1 MHGHLHFFPAAF
13 PDETLH
19 SLISRYARL
28 CGFRCS
34 QAAFAG
40 IKSAPAFSQNVALP
54 SRLADLTEVLPSGT
68 ELSVTELIEH
78 HTLLPYYA
86 PFLSHSQLDRIRT
99 SMAGDGRALML
110 TVGVNAS
117 RIGFASR
124 VRCCA
129 ECIAQDQA
137 KWGVAYWHRIHLLP
151 GVLVCPYHGT
161 LLRILD
167 HRWSSRN
174 SRYLNLPSDDIVQ
187 AHTVS
192 LDIQP
197 QYLLALQDIAM
208 RSQQVLESGV
218 SALPACA
225 VRYALVQG
233 AMKLGFA
240 SETFRLHLQ
249 LLAKHIGETFAA
261 LPPAWEF
268 GVLGGSRENMPAEW
282 VTKLLRKPRASHH
295 PLKFILLASA
305 FRVEI
310 GRLLHVGRV
319 APDSASISKPHI
331 RLPKSFPSLTVSNGP
346 EGLATA
352 VWRHAMMGADARTIA
367 AISGVSLAFVYRS
380 IRNVAGGPTLW
391 REARFQAELRE
402 KRAVFEADYCSYKA
416 HACRGYAWLHRCDRH
431 WLSQCTSGSSAR
443 RAPCTNSAQMFAALD
458 SRLARDILLCAN
470 AIRALPGKPVRISR
484 TRIGRELHVLSRIDK
499 QLSKLPLYATAL
511 ERACE
516 TAEAFRDRRLQWA
529 RCKLLSEGRPFS
541 KSSLYRAASIRP
553 STQTADSCER
563 LIPSASSYVDTDCS
577 N

>member
-1 MHGHLHFFPAAF
+1 MDGHLHFFPTGF

-40 IKSAPAFSQNVALP
+40 MKSAPAFSQNVALP
-54 SRLADLTEVLPSGT
+54 SRLADLADVLPNGT
-68 ELSVTELIEH
+68 ELSIAELIEH

-86 PFLSHSQLDRIRT
+86 PFLSRSQLDQART

-129 ECIAQDQA
+129 ECIAQDQSE
-137 KWGVAYWHRIHLLP
+137 WGVAYWHRVHLLP

-174 SRYLNLPSDDIVQ
+174 SRYLNLPSDDSVQ
-187 AHTVS
+187 THTVS
-192 LDIQP
+192 LDIQSR
-197 QYLLALQDIAM
+197 YLLALKDIAL

-233 AMKLGFA
+233 AAKLGLA
-240 SETFRLHLQ
+240 SETDRLHLQ
-249 LLAKHIGETFAA
+249 LLAKHIGESFAA
-261 LPPAWEF
+261 FPSEWEF
-268 GVLGGSRENMPAEW
+268 RVLGESREDMPAEW
-282 VTKLLRKPRASHH
+282 VIKLLRKPRASHH

-305 FRVEI
+305 LRVEMD
-310 GRLLHVGRV
+310 RLLHVGCV
-319 APDSASISKPHI
+319 EPDSASISKPHI
-331 RLPKSFPSLTVSNGP
+331 RLPESVPSLAASNGQ
-346 EGLATA
+346 EGSVTA
-352 VWRHAMMGADARTIA
+352 VWKHAMMGTDVRTIA
-367 AISGVSLAFVYRS
+367 AIAGVSLAYVYRC
-380 IRNVAGGPTLW
+380 IRNVAGGPALW

-402 KRAVFEADYCSYKA
+402 KRAVFEADYCNYKA
-416 HACRGYAWLHRCDRH
+416 HACRGYAWLYRCDRH
-431 WLSQCTSGSSAR
+431 WLSQCTSSSSAR
-443 RAPCTNSAQMFAALD
+443 RAPRTNSAQMFAALD
-458 SRLARDILLCAN
+458 LRLARDILLCAN
-470 AIRALPGKPVRISR
+470 ALSALPGKPVRISR
-484 TRIGRELHVLSRIDK
+484 TRIGRELHVLSRFDK
-499 QLSKLPLYATAL
+499 QLSKLPLCRTAL
-511 ERACE
+511 EKACE
-516 TAEAFRDRRLQWA
+516 SAEAFRDRRLQWA

-541 KSSLYRAASIRP
+541 KSSLYRVASIRP

-563 LIPSASSYVDTDCS
+563 LIPSASSYVDTGCS